1 MIMMNTPNKI
11 PCNGNNTF
19 PIEENALEAIA
30 DFMQSSYP
38 VNKEYHSVYLINLE
52 FIRMID
58 QTYYLPK
65 G

>member
-1 MIMMNTPNKI
+1 MMNTPNKI

-38 VNKEYHSVYLINLE
+38 VNKDVSIIQ
-52 FIRMID
+52 FI
-58 QTYYLPK
+58 
-65 G
+65 